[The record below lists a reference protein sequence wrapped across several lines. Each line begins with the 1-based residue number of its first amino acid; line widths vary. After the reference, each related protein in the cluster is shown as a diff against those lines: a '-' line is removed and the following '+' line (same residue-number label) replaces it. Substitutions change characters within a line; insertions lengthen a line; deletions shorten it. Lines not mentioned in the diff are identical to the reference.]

1 LAVGGLMVLGG
12 ELAMAK
18 SVTCTMASLERTVE
32 LRYET
37 PGDAV
42 PCEVRYAKPTEGIDE
57 QVLWRAEREAG
68 YCEAR
73 FGEFLDK
80 LRGFG
85 WSCGAATGGWLR
97 MRREGRVGL
106 LARVP
111 GLIIIAVGLALLLDN
126 LDVGGSPWRFFP
138 SVITVIGVWALARTG
153 FLQPIGPLV
162 LIAVGVAVQLSIL
175 DEVPD
180 GIRSA
185 IWPVVV
191 ILVGLMLIFWRSS
204 RGHATSDGGT
214 SYVAVFHGVQDRVT
228 GPLGQLQATSIFGS
242 VELDLREARI
252 EQAPAI
258 IDVSCMFGGVDIRL
272 PPDAAVE
279 NDVLALFGGVED
291 KRPATGSDE
300 TAINLRGTAIFGGLR
315 LQD

>member
-1 LAVGGLMVLGG
+1 
-12 ELAMAK
+12 
-18 SVTCTMASLERTVE
+18 
-32 LRYET
+32 
-37 PGDAV
+37 
-42 PCEVRYAKPTEGIDE
+42 VRRNSG
-57 QVLWRAEREAG
+57 QVLI
-68 YCEAR
+68 
-73 FGEFLDK
+73 
-80 LRGFG
+80 
-85 WSCGAATGGWLR
+85 
-97 MRREGRVGL
+97 
-106 LARVP
+106 

-153 FLQPIGPLV
+153 FRQPIGPLV

>member
-1 LAVGGLMVLGG
+1 MRRNSG
-12 ELAMAK
+12 
-18 SVTCTMASLERTVE
+18 
-32 LRYET
+32 
-37 PGDAV
+37 
-42 PCEVRYAKPTEGIDE
+42 
-57 QVLWRAEREAG
+57 QVLI
-68 YCEAR
+68 
-73 FGEFLDK
+73 
-80 LRGFG
+80 
-85 WSCGAATGGWLR
+85 
-97 MRREGRVGL
+97 
-106 LARVP
+106 

-126 LDVGGSPWRFFP
+126 LNVGGSPWRFFP

-153 FLQPIGPLV
+153 FRQPIGPLV

-180 GIRSA
+180 GVRSA

-191 ILVGLMLIFWRSS
+191 ILVGLLLIFWRSS
-204 RGHATSDGGT
+204 RTQAASDGGG

-228 GPLGQLQATSIFGS
+228 GPLGELQATSIFGS

-252 EQAPAI
+252 DNPPAI
-258 IDVSCMFGGVDIRL
+258 IDVSCLFGGVDIRL

-291 KRPATGSDE
+291 KRPATGSDAI
-300 TAINLRGTAIFGGLR
+300 AINLRGTAIFGGLR